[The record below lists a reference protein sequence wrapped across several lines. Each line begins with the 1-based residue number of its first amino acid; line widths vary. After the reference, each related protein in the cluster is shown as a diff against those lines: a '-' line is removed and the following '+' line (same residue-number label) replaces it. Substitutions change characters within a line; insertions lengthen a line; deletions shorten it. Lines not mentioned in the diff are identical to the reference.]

1 LSLLLVCACT
11 SRSCGGC
18 GDEGLAVLVEWKGRV
33 QRDRAARTGQFTT
46 AGRGARFDSGD
57 GLRTL
62 ASAQARLQLRGAS
75 YVLVQSDTTIRLWRG
90 GKRGLKLKVQT
101 GDASVVAVQTAL
113 EIDTEFGVAILQ
125 AGGQLRV
132 KSTPYGQRYEVTM
145 GRAMLID
152 RDGQQVT
159 LEPGD
164 GLGTGAPHEMEGMEA
179 MQGVAAAPAPLVP
192 DAGAARASLVADA
205 GAVRASVVADAGAP
219 NQVSARALPQAAR
232 GPSDM
237 TLALGSSVAIYD
249 PKPPSAVSIDAQ
261 AVCPS
266 GALLSLRGRAPVRV
280 VDHETLLFSAGAHD
294 YKLVCLGEHGQPGP
308 IQLRGTLHVVRNP
321 GTMQLPRS
329 APKNSID
336 TDGRTYT
343 IMFQNLL
350 PMLEVR
356 WPHAPEA
363 KGYSLSVELGSG
375 RELQVASSK
384 PMHVFSA
391 GALPEGRHKLRFT
404 ADRVGSPR
412 SKQTT
417 VELRFDNAAPS
428 ASLRAPNVAGFE
440 PGPSVHVAGIALPG
454 SQVSVLGQR
463 LTLDAQQRFAGDVS
477 VPPGTR
483 SIAVRIQHPRSGT
496 RYYIRRV
503 RSSP

>member
-1 LSLLLVCACT
+1 
-11 SRSCGGC
+11 
-18 GDEGLAVLVEWKGRV
+18 VLVEWKGRV
-33 QRDRAARTGQFTT
+33 QRDRAARSGQFTT
-46 AGRGARFDSGD
+46 AERGARFDSGD

-75 YVLVQSDTTIRLWRG
+75 YVLVRSDTTIRLWRG

-101 GDASVVAVQTAL
+101 GDASVVAVETAL

-132 KSTPYGQRYEVTM
+132 RPTPHGQRYEVTM
-145 GRAMLID
+145 GRAMLMS

-164 GLGTGAPHEMEGMEA
+164 GIGTDVPEER
-179 MQGVAAAPAPLVP
+179 VAAAPAPL
-192 DAGAARASLVADA
+192 
-205 GAVRASVVADAGAP
+205 ADAGAP
-219 NQVSARALPQAAR
+219 NQPPNQAEAAPNPALAALQGTR
-232 GPSDM
+232 GPGDV

-249 PKPPSAVSIDAQ
+249 PRPPSAVSIDAH

-266 GALLSLRGRAPVRV
+266 GAVLSLRGRAPLRV
-280 VDHETLLFSAGAHD
+280 SDRETLLFSAGAHD
-294 YKLVCLGEHGQPGP
+294 YKLACLAEDGQPGP

-321 GTMQLPRS
+321 GTSQLPRS

-363 KGYSLSVELGSG
+363 KTYSLSVELGTG
-375 RELQVASSK
+375 RELQVAASK
-384 PMHVFSA
+384 PVHVFAA

-404 ADRVGSPR
+404 ADRPGAPR

-428 ASLRAPNVAGFE
+428 ASLRSPDVAGFE

-463 LTLDAQQRFAGDVS
+463 FTLDAQQRFAGDVA
-477 VPPGTR
+477 VPSGTR
-483 SIAVRIQHPRSGT
+483 SIAVRIQHPRTGT